1 MGKCF
6 WAHSIRT
13 LRTFWFEDGD
23 NASEISFLINTSTI
37 NENQV
42 ITMLMYL
49 RSFYATFFFRRGR
62 FRKLCLQASWPH
74 AAPQLARPSP
84 TQIPRSFIIRHWN
97 VVVTMLYTTYCTNVY
112 YVEICRKYVYFGT
125 LCTIYY
131 SSLFIFILF
140 TDSSISISIHIY
152 LLH

>member
-1 MGKCF
+1 MVNASDVLDKCALRDFASWIFMDLHGSSWIFMGKCF

-49 RSFYATFFFRRGR
+49 RSFYATFFFVAVVSGSCVSRPVGR
-62 FRKLCLQASWPH
+62 T
-74 AAPQLARPSP
+74 QL
-84 TQIPRSFIIRHWN
+84 RSSQG
-97 VVVTMLYTTYCTNVY
+97 L
-112 YVEICRKYVYFGT
+112 
-125 LCTIYY
+125 
-131 SSLFIFILF
+131 
-140 TDSSISISIHIY
+140 
-152 LLH
+152 LLHKFRVRL